1 MKACVAVARP
11 LATFSAKD
19 IKMSRLVSNLL
30 WGVVLA
36 SIFLPTAELLA
47 QAKTKPRIMDENEPT
62 ISKFMR
68 AKLEYSQKLIE
79 SLALEDYDKMA
90 KSAQEMSLLTRAEQ
104 WQLLQTPDYLYES
117 DSFRRAADELTEA
130 AKAKNLDRAALAYV
144 DMTMKCVKCHK
155 LVRHTKMAALPAN
168 SKLPLEALVKPN
180 VRVTTSPMPANETP

>member
-1 MKACVAVARP
+1 
-11 LATFSAKD
+11 
-19 IKMSRLVSNLL
+19 MSRLLSKLMGCL
-30 WGVVLA
+30 VLA
-36 SIFLPTAELLA
+36 AAMLPAADLFA
-47 QAKTKPRIMDENEPT
+47 QAKAKPRIMDENEPA

-68 AKLEYSQKLIE
+68 AKLEHSQKLIE
-79 SLALEDYDKMA
+79 SLALEDYEKMA

-144 DMTMKCVKCHK
+144 DMTLKCVKCHK

-168 SKLPLEALVKPN
+168 SRLPLEALVAPD
-180 VRVTTSPMPANETP
+180 VRVSKKPMPAEMP